1 MWSLFLVRLCQSWYT
16 MSVDFST
23 RWAWAEVHT
32 GLIQHNVAIVAQRV
46 APAQVWTVVKADA
59 YGHGA
64 VPVAQAALA
73 AGATGVCV
81 AIVDEGVALRR
92 AGITAPI
99 LILSEQPA
107 ELAEYIVGYGL
118 TPTVTTTRGAA
129 TIANAASSA
138 QRVVKVHLKV
148 DTGMHRVGVAPEE
161 AVMLAKFI
169 ASFPSL
175 EIEGV
180 FTHFA
185 VADEIGHEANTRQL
199 NIFLSTLDE
208 LATAQI
214 TPPLIHAANS
224 AAALGNEKSRFTMV
238 RTGITTY
245 GLTPGEGVNEL
256 CAGLIPA
263 MSLKGKVSAV
273 RWIEANDAVSYGLRR
288 PVTQA
293 SLIATVPIGYA
304 DGIPRALGTT
314 DIAVLINGVPRR
326 FAGTVTMDQVMID
339 CGTDSAVTVGD
350 EVVFIGRQGDHVVT
364 ADDWARAT
372 GTIGYEIVCG
382 ITSRIHRR
390 YV

>member
-1 MWSLFLVRLCQSWYT
+1 

-64 VPVAQAALA
+64 VPVAQAALT
-73 AGATGVCV
+73 AGATGLCV

-129 TIANAASSA
+129 TIANAAA
-138 QRVVKVHLKV
+138 AAERVVKVHLKI

-169 ASFPSL
+169 TSFPSL

-185 VADEIGHEANTRQL
+185 VADEPEHEANQRQL
-199 NIFLSTLDE
+199 TKFLSTLDE

-214 TPPLIHAANS
+214 TPPLIHASNS
-224 AAALGNEKSRFTMV
+224 AAALANESSRFTMV

-263 MSLKGKVSAV
+263 LSLKGKVSAV
-273 RWIEANDAVSYGLRR
+273 RWIEANEAVSYGLRR

-293 SLIATVPIGYA
+293 SLIATVPMGYA
-304 DGIPRALGTT
+304 DGIPRALGAT

-339 CGTDSAVTVGD
+339 CASDSAVTVGD

-382 ITSRIHRR
+382 ISSRIHRR

>member
-1 MWSLFLVRLCQSWYT
+1 

-46 APAQVWTVVKADA
+46 APAQVWTVVKADG

-73 AGATGVCV
+73 AGATGLCV
-81 AIVDEGVALRR
+81 AIVDEGVMLRR

-99 LILSEQPA
+99 LVLSEQPP
-107 ELAEYIVGYGL
+107 ELAEFIVGYGL

-129 TIANAASSA
+129 TIANAAA
-138 QRVVKVHLKV
+138 AADRVVKVHLKI
-148 DTGMHRVGVAPEE
+148 DTGMHRVGVAPDE

-169 ASFPSL
+169 SSFPSL

-185 VADEIGHEANTRQL
+185 VADEPEHEANARQL
-199 NIFLSTLDE
+199 ATFTSTLDE
-208 LATAQI
+208 LAAAQI
-214 TPPLIHAANS
+214 SPPLIHAANS
-224 AAALGNEKSRFTMV
+224 AAALADNNSRFTLV

-263 MSLKGKVSAV
+263 LSLKAKVSAV

-288 PVTQA
+288 PVSQA
-293 SLIATVPIGYA
+293 SLIATVPMGYA
-304 DGIPRALGTT
+304 DGIPRALGAT
-314 DIAVLINGVPRR
+314 DISVLINGVPRR

-339 CGTDSAVTVGD
+339 CESDSAVTVGD
-350 EVVFIGRQGDHVVT
+350 EVVFIGRQGEHVVT

-382 ITSRIHRR
+382 ISSRIHRR